1 MSVKTSQNLFNLF
14 KDMNIVVPVVPVE
27 PTLEIADSLVPKDP
41 SEPKSKS
48 PKKKSE
54 TEESKTEES
63 KTEESKT
70 EESKI
75 LLCSGFTKD
84 HKACTRKISENCDG
98 FCTQHYKL
106 EHSKSKIDNKV
117 QNLSEL

>member
-1 MSVKTSQNLFNLF
+1 MPVKTSQNLFNLF

-27 PTLEIADSLVPKDP
+27 PTLDPKEP

-48 PKKKSE
+48 PKKNSE
-54 TEESKTEES
+54 TES
-63 KTEESKT
+63 EESKT

-75 LLCSGFTKD
+75 LCSGFTKD
-84 HKACTRKISENCDG
+84 HKSCTRKISENCDG

>member
-1 MSVKTSQNLFNLF
+1 MPAKTSQNLFNLF
-14 KDMNIVVPVVPVE
+14 KDMNIVVPVVPTE

-54 TEESKTEES
+54 
-63 KTEESKT
+63 TEESKT